1 MPLVT
6 PQGELAFQTRFKS
19 LPYGY
24 DRPGKGANNGTLGQ
38 PFVVKDHTKV
48 TTEQLRRTGG
58 PDFLVRGGLLA
69 PVRSAQDFS
78 RLFQLYTQTP
88 VGLFFTLKQNL
99 LSRIGTDMD
108 GGYTTFKAGAS
119 VNSLLKPL
127 GGPLNQG
134 IYAPYSTWFQAL
146 GNAGGLHLD
155 KQGLNPLTGGP
166 KYVNMI
172 SPLGNT
178 AVGLGAVTV
187 NELGE
192 VQFSNN
198 RLVNLYQSKITSRN
212 GSNDTE
218 LFEYKGGPGS
228 VLGIGDTVIKTASK
242 RTLFSGIGTKGAIH
256 YSSFNPNQ
264 IQSVSDG
271 NRNLATEVTYV
282 GDGGSTLVQDF
293 RKELQNNTT
302 DSFISDSP
310 NYRTKNIEQRL
321 NQGTPGARSADRKNY
336 TQGRP
341 DNDRG
346 MDQINSLYLYKSS
359 TVTTDKRK
367 NDIVKFRIATVDND
381 DPSQKVFSHFR
392 AFINS
397 FTDSMNAQWND
408 FKYIG
413 RGENFYNYQGYQN
426 NISMGFTV
434 AAQSVQELSIMYQ
447 KLNFLKS
454 TLAPDYSKQGYMRGS
469 IHQLTLGGYFYET
482 PGIITSLTYTIP
494 NDTPWEIGIPSNS
507 KDIESEGGITFR
519 NPEVKELPHRIDVS
533 MEFKPIF
540 KFLPEKVKDIDSPL
554 INGIGNVKQ
563 RFISLEDNLG
573 SNSLYDITPSNLFR
587 ADDHYIIPAEEAVI
601 IKPKSAGLGLTNTT
615 PPILRRNQLPE

>member
-6 PQGELAFQTRFKS
+6 PQNELAFQTRFKN

-48 TTEQLRRTGG
+48 KTEQLRKTGG

-69 PVRSAQDFS
+69 PVRSVQDAS

-88 VGLFFTLKQNL
+88 VGTFFTLKQNL

-108 GGYTTFKAGAS
+108 GGYTSFTSFIGKGI
-119 VNSLLKPL
+119 SLGNPFGLSN
-127 GGPLNQG
+127 GPLNQG
-134 IYAPYSTWFQAL
+134 IYTPLSTLGQAL
-146 GNAGGLHLD
+146 VNAGGIHLF
-155 KQGLNPLTGGP
+155 KQGINPLTGGP
-166 KYVNMI
+166 KYETMI
-172 SPLGNT
+172 APLGAFIN
-178 AVGLGAVTV
+178 GLGAVRV
-187 NELGE
+187 NELGK

-198 RLVNLYQSKITSRN
+198 RLVNLYQGKITSKN

-218 LFEYKGGPGS
+218 LFTYSGGPGS

-242 RTLFSGIGTKGAIH
+242 RTLFSGIGTIGAIH

-264 IQSVSDG
+264 IQSVSDN

-282 GDGGSTLVQDF
+282 GSGGSTLVQDF
-293 RKELQNNTT
+293 RKELSNNTT
-302 DSFISDSP
+302 TSFISDSP

-321 NQGTPGARSADRKNY
+321 NQGNPGARFADRKDY
-336 TQGRP
+336 SQGRP
-341 DNDRG
+341 DNERG

-359 TVTTDKRK
+359 AVTTDKRK
-367 NDIVKFRIATVDND
+367 NDICKFRIATIDND
-381 DPSQKVFSHFR
+381 NPSQKVFSHFR
-392 AFINS
+392 AYINN
-397 FTDSMNAQWND
+397 FTDSMNAQWDN

-413 RGENFYNYQGYQN
+413 RGENFYNYQGYEN

-434 AAQSVQELSIMYQ
+434 VAQSIQELSIMYQ

-454 TLAPDYSKQGYMRGS
+454 TLAPDYSTEGYMRGS

-482 PGIITSLTYTIP
+482 PGIITALTYTIP

-540 KFLPEKVKDIDSPL
+540 KFLPEKVKDI
-554 INGIGNVKQ
+554 NGAGNIKQ
-563 RFISLEDNLG
+563 RFISLEDNL
-573 SNSLYDITPSNLFR
+573 SNNSLYDITPSNLFR
-587 ADDHYIIPAEEAVI
+587 ADDHYIIEAEEATVVPR
-601 IKPKSAGLGLTNTT
+601 KNT
-615 PPILRRNQLPE
+615 